1 MDKEKAINEL
11 MELDRLFCR
20 ESQKN
25 GVTAWTKFFSKDGV
39 MISQDHNP
47 NIEGQ
52 EAIKKSMI
60 SLFNLDSFELLW
72 EPLNG
77 DVSDDCSIGF
87 TTGKYTMKY
96 KKDGKLVSS
105 IGKYTTI
112 WKKQDGEWE
121 ITLDMG
127 N

>member
-1 MDKEKAINEL
+1 
-11 MELDRLFCR
+11 
-20 ESQKN
+20 
-25 GVTAWTKFFSKDGV
+25 
-39 MISQDHNP
+39 
-47 NIEGQ
+47 
-52 EAIKKSMI
+52 MI